1 MYNWLAY
8 YGNGYVAR
16 DWTQDQRK
24 QNVDIIAGYFLDK
37 GWTPNAIAAMLG
49 NMQSE
54 SYINPGQW
62 QHGFAVEERDRYC
75 GYGLVQWTPWYEKIE
90 PWTDG
95 DLQNYDLQLT
105 RIEWEVNN
113 GDQWQNRQGYEESFY
128 EFTQS
133 YASVDYLTHCFF
145 WCYENGSWDDYRVP
159 RAEYWYEYIT
169 GNPPPPPGPG
179 PGPTPGPSNKMNIM
193 FYLKSKQKRGY

>member
-1 MYNWLAY
+1 MYNWLVY
-8 YGNGYVAR
+8 YGNGYVAQQ
-16 DWTQDQRK
+16 WTQEQRK

-62 QHGFAVEERDRYC
+62 QHGYAVEDPSPYD
-75 GYGLVQWTPWYEKIE
+75 GYGLVQWTPWTKLTDWGGYGVLQDYDKQLDRIQYEV
-90 PWTDG
+90 D
-95 DLQNYDLQLT
+95 
-105 RIEWEVNN
+105 N
-113 GDQWQNRQGYEESFY
+113 GLQWQNRQGYEESFY
-128 EFTQS
+128 DFTQS
-133 YASVDYLTHCFF
+133 YAGVDYLTQCFF
-145 WCYENGSWDDYRVP
+145 WCYEYGTWDDYRIP

-179 PGPTPGPSNKMNIM
+179 PGPTPGEKSKFKLE
-193 FYLKSKQKRGY
+193 FYLKPYWKRGK